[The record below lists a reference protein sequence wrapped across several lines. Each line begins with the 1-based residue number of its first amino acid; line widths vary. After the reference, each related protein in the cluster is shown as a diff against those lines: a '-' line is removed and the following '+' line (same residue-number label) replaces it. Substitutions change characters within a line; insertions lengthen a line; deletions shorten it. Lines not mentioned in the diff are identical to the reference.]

1 MVAEVRA
8 GGVLRGGESEPVA
21 GDEVAASGE
30 SDGTRGGFG
39 PGDVD
44 AGGRR
49 AGSVALD
56 AVDGVAAD
64 GGPGLVRHLGTVRG
78 PIGGHERADARVGG
92 GFRGAGAPLRGGLVG
107 RGVEEPSVNL
117 ALVEVAG
124 RLRARDEEVL
134 LSAFVPAL
142 DHERLGGLENDRRA
156 RVALVRHGGGAAR
169 GVRHRRGHGDRPR
182 HPIRIARA
190 IPRARGGGAGREQ
203 SPRETR
209 RTPEQVQETRAG
221 VDGCRRSPRAE
232 ARARLYRGEWAP
244 PHRTERKQRQ
254 RRIGRDQLSATQFG
268 LAREFPESTVCVLL
282 QRARI
287 RGGCCRHS
295 CPSTTG
301 VKTHRGRMSRGL
313 PAEGPSRSDLG
324 EDPRTTPRAVHRR

>member
-1 MVAEVRA
+1 MRPAPTHPRRSSVRQPNRRGTGSRRRARGRAARRRGGRGSFARTPTNDELVGGDWDVVVAEVRA
-8 GGVLRGGESEPVA
+8 CGVLGGGESEPVA

-39 PGDVD
+39 RGDGD

-78 PIGGHERADARVGG
+78 PVGGHERADARVGG

-124 RLRARDEEVL
+124 RLGARDEEVL

-182 HPIRIARA
+182 DPIRIARA

-221 VDGCRRSPRAE
+221 VDGCRRTPRAE
-232 ARARLYRGEWAP
+232 ARARLSRGGGENGRLITP
-244 PHRTERKQRQ
+244 RKQRRQ
-254 RRIGRDQLSATQFG
+254 RRIRLTD
-268 LAREFPESTVCVLL
+268 
-282 QRARI
+282 
-287 RGGCCRHS
+287 
-295 CPSTTG
+295 
-301 VKTHRGRMSRGL
+301 
-313 PAEGPSRSDLG
+313 DL
-324 EDPRTTPRAVHRR
+324 